1 MHNPGPRAPRIGYR
15 FAMMSPLPAGR
26 QRAFTLIELLVVIAI
41 IAVLIGILLPA
52 LGKARE
58 AGRTVK
64 CLSNARQLGTAAIQY
79 AQDYKETIWPV
90 RQWARLPDA
99 GVTDP
104 AQVQPG
110 LLYLYV
116 SNADVIGECPAN
128 KRRSVGNGDG
138 NNIFNTLTDLDFDYT
153 MAAKMEGAKLGSE
166 TRIGYIQPS
175 QTATSILRSEDAR
188 TQLTLLPGLPLFLE
202 ESTFWYN
209 DSIQDG
215 LWGNEDQITTRHAK
229 GGHVSMLDGSS
240 SLWRLPSGPE
250 ERLVD
255 GDFIANHLYVQL
267 KQQDRAWYQ
276 FDGRLTRPYGW
287 INSPTR

>member
-1 MHNPGPRAPRIGYR
+1 
-15 FAMMSPLPAGR
+15 MMSPLPAGR

-128 KRRSVGNGDG
+128 KRRSVGSGDG

>member
-1 MHNPGPRAPRIGYR
+1 MRL
-15 FAMMSPLPAGR
+15 LPAGP

-64 CLSNARQLGTAAIQY
+64 CLSNTRQLGTAAIQY
-79 AQDYKETIWPV
+79 AQDYKDTIWPV

-99 GVTDP
+99 GITDP

-240 SLWRLPSGPE
+240 SLWRLPAGPE

-267 KQQDRAWYQ
+267 KQQDRGWYQ

>member
-1 MHNPGPRAPRIGYR
+1 MHRALSTG
-15 FAMMSPLPAGR
+15 GR
-26 QRAFTLIELLVVIAI
+26 RGFTLIELLVVIAI

-64 CLSNARQLGTAAIQY
+64 CLSNVKQLGTAGIQY

-90 RQWARLPDA
+90 RKWARLPDA
-99 GVTDP
+99 DVTDP

-128 KRRSVGNGDG
+128 KRRSAGSGDG

-153 MAAKMEGAKLGSE
+153 MPAKMDGAKLGCE
-166 TRIGYIQPS
+166 TRIGYIQPT
-175 QTATSILRSEDAR
+175 QTAISIIRSEDAR
-188 TQLTLLPGLPLFLE
+188 TQLTMLPGLPLFIE

-229 GGHVSMLDGSS
+229 GGHAAMLDGSA

-267 KQQDRAWYQ
+267 KQQDRGWYQ

-287 INSPTR
+287 INSPGR